1 MPYND
6 SETVKSFVR
15 ATFQR
20 DSAMEGLQDDHVTS
34 TDFVQQQLMTWNAT
48 EQIFPQ
54 DLCIPQ
60 LIEQQAAMTPE
71 ALAVVMGDQQLTYKA
86 LNQQAN
92 QLAHA
97 LKKYGV
103 GPDTLVGVCLERS
116 ISLVIGLLAILKAD
130 GAYVPIDPTYPTER
144 ISFML
149 KDTAISVLVTKES
162 MAGIFPAEGIKMIF
176 LDSDAALL
184 AQESQT
190 NPSSTITVDNIAYV
204 IYTSGSTGQPKGVQ
218 ILHRSMLNLVFWYR
232 QAFGLTATDRT
243 TQFAS
248 PAFDVTTKELWPPL
262 TVGASVHIIDNTI
275 RSIPTAMRDW
285 LVSNAITLTVL
296 PTIMAESLIA
306 LEWPA
311 TTSLR
316 FLLTGG
322 DTLHYYAP
330 STLPFTLINNYGPTE
345 ATVVSSYE
353 RVPQS
358 GLESGLPSIGRPIAN
373 TQIYILDEYLQQ
385 VPIGEVGE
393 MYIGGDGLAKGYLN
407 RPELTAE
414 KFIRHPFST
423 QAGARLYKTGDLVRY
438 RPDGR
443 IDFVGRVD
451 QQVKIRGYRIEL
463 SEIEVVLS
471 NHPAIREAV
480 VVAQEDGSGD
490 KRLVAYVTFHKG
502 THATVAELQRDVQ
515 QRLPTYMVPS
525 VIIFLEEMP
534 TTSNGKADRRALPA
548 PETMQRTLE
557 APIAEATS
565 LVQRQLV
572 HIWEELLDV
581 RPIGIQDNFF
591 ALGGHSLLA
600 ARLLDKITQV
610 FGKKIALEALF
621 AGPTIEQL
629 ATNLTEGTNTTTS
642 RAPVI
647 ALQTGSQHRRP
658 FFFLHGDWTGG
669 AFYCFTLAQTA
680 GPDQPFY
687 VLGTYKFADMQALPT
702 VEKMAAAYIEELRS
716 IQPEGPYQL
725 GGFCNGGLLAYEIA
739 TQLSEAGQ
747 QVDLLA
753 LISPSESGSTN
764 KLLGIISHIG
774 RLLHVQT
781 QMQAKWY
788 LRARHA
794 LRHIYRCL
802 LPGSNKVQDFTK
814 LLDIDARLGAMFPPD
829 EALYNDYIGVFS
841 WLVNAYQPRTYP
853 GKITLYW
860 ATDEPFIKETWCQET
875 AVKNKKELEHHFIP
889 GTHMSCVTDHTQIL
903 AELLNN
909 HLQQIRGEAVGELA

>member
-1 MPYND
+1 MIK
-6 SETVKSFVR
+6 TLKSFVR
-15 ATFQR
+15 AAFQQQ
-20 DSAMEGLQDDHVTS
+20 SAMEVLQDDQLS
-34 TDFVQQQLMTWNAT
+34 LTDIAQQQLTTWNAT

-60 LIEQQAAMTPE
+60 LIERQAATTPD
-71 ALAVVMGDQQLTYKA
+71 ALAVIMGDQQLTYKA

-97 LKKYGV
+97 LKAYGV
-103 GPDTLVGVCLERS
+103 GPDTLVGICLERS
-116 ISLVIGLLAILKAD
+116 ISLVIGMLAILKAG

-184 AQESQT
+184 AQESQA

-232 QAFGLTATDRT
+232 EAFGLTATDRT

-275 RSIPTAMRDW
+275 RSIPAAMRDW
-285 LVSNAITLTVL
+285 LVNNTITLTVL
-296 PTIMAESLIA
+296 PTIMAEGLIA

-322 DTLHYYAP
+322 DTLHHYAP

-373 TQIYILDEYLQQ
+373 TQIYILDEHLQQ
-385 VPIGEVGE
+385 VPIGEIGE
-393 MYIGGDGLAKGYLN
+393 MYIGGNGLAKGYLN

-423 QAGARLYKTGDLVRY
+423 EADARLYKTGDLVRY

-471 NHPAIREAV
+471 SHPAIREAV

-502 THATVAELQRDVQ
+502 IHITVAELQRHMQ
-515 QRLPTYMVPS
+515 LRLPAYMVPS
-525 VIIFLEEMP
+525 MIMFLEEMP
-534 TTSNGKADRRALPA
+534 TTANGKADRRALPA

-557 APIAEATS
+557 ASFAEATS

-572 HIWEELLDV
+572 HMWEEILNV

-600 ARLLDKITQV
+600 ARLLDKIAQV
-610 FGKKIALEALF
+610 FGKKIALETLF

-629 ATNLTEGTNTTTS
+629 AINLTEGTNTATS
-642 RAPVI
+642 QVPVI

-687 VLGTYKFADMQALPT
+687 VLGTYKFADLQPLPS
-702 VEKMAAAYIEELRS
+702 VEKMAAAYIEELRN

-764 KLLGIISHIG
+764 KLLSIISHVG
-774 RLLHVQT
+774 HLL
-781 QMQAKWY
+781 QMQTYTQANWY
-788 LRARHA
+788 LRTRHA
-794 LRHIYRCL
+794 LRHIYRYL
-802 LPGSNKVQDFTK
+802 RPGDNKVQDFTK
-814 LLDIDARLGAMFPPD
+814 LLDIDARLRVMFPSH

-841 WLVNAYQPRTYP
+841 WIVNTYKPRVYP
-853 GKITLYW
+853 GKVTLYW
-860 ATDEPFIKETWCQET
+860 ATDEPFIKETWCQVPV
-875 AVKNKKELEHHFIP
+875 VKNKKELEHHFIP

-909 HLQQIRGEAVGELA
+909 HLQQIRGEAVGEIA